1 MKINVQQSDWLYQES
16 DKKLPSS
23 NRAAGELWKSC
34 LIGLIIGVLS
44 AGLVLAVIT
53 VVFIQIPKMVKQLQQ
68 QPHRLLVQPP
78 LRPPVQPPL
87 RLLVQQLQQR
97 RQQQPLQRRPPQRL
111 RRLRRLRQRR
121 LRRRRRQQ
129 QP

>member
-53 VVFIQIPKMVKQLQQ
+53 IPKMVKQLQQ